1 MDQEDI
7 FIKRLGEKVVDGQK
21 LMGIVCSMNNLKG
34 VEKLKKKIKQEINFL
49 LKV

>member
-1 MDQEDI
+1 MAREEVLLELLEEKIVD
-7 FIKRLGEKVVDGQK
+7 GEKLMESVSNISNVD
-21 LMGIVCSMNNLKG
+21 G